1 MIKKR
6 HIKNTGIIMGI
17 TILSCIISAA
27 SNTKALAGSSAP
39 DILDNNSAIYSN
51 GLFNPCF
58 RQAEKQEETTTPVPS
73 SLPEETAQP
82 DKTIKETITSSSV
95 VSATE
100 NDITIKWD
108 AMPEAEG
115 YELNISYSNVNY
127 TIETNDTTFKIP
139 SLSTATICS
148 YQIRYYKTILGVKTY
163 SPMSGIFL
171 ASTTTSKVSGVS
183 VTDRTASAPDTATI
197 DITWDTMNDAI
208 YKVYY
213 KPSSE
218 SKYIL
223 SGETSLNTY
232 TVEGLNASEKY
243 DIYVQAYCL
252 TEENTGEASEIISTY
267 TCPSSV
273 ASFKI
278 ISEES
283 HSISL
288 SWDANPTGT
297 SYYIYRSINDSE
309 YELYKVSTETTLSET
324 ELNAGT
330 VYSYK
335 ICSYLDKTNLMSPAS
350 GPLRAVTTPYVT
362 TGLVLSGNT
371 AESIQ
376 LSWDYNETATGYI
389 VYRRKGSGDF
399 EYLASTTNT
408 SYTDTG
414 LDSGKNYRYKI
425 QTYADTEEHT
435 SEFSDVQKTST
446 LPAQAELKGK
456 AGYGKL
462 RLSWK
467 AVSGAAGYY
476 IYQQTGDNYIL
487 INTIENPKSVSIV
500 YENLTAGETYNY
512 KVYAYRNAFDTEFV
526 SEESVISVTPRVT
539 KGTTTTPS
547 YYKTKKALINSDA
560 WKNIP
565 IVKKSANY
573 NKSYTIPG
581 IRSTNVNG
589 FESTSMCPQG
599 LTFAENY
606 LLISAYDTYNE
617 ENSVIYVMDKTS
629 KELLTVIVLPN
640 KTHAGGITYDGE
652 NIWITNGQ
660 KICTI
665 DFKEVDAAAQ
675 ENNIFKNINFTGIY
689 NLGHKASFLAWYK
702 NQIWTGN
709 FEYTQNGKL
718 RSYSITKTTNNEQ
731 NTTETDNEINT
742 ADPVNTEPPEDT
754 LQTGITED
762 NTEATEDTNTTDSTN
777 NNNDNSDNIDNSS
790 IGNITLTLTQQSCVT
805 IPPAVQGITFSGNK
819 LILSR
824 AYGYIN
830 ELNVYKPSNT
840 GKTNMKTG
848 KSVKTVKMPALNE
861 EIAILGNYIYVNF
874 ESAVPGSKAL
884 NHMDRVLAIKLKAV
898 LK

>member
-27 SNTKALAGSSAP
+27 SNTKVLAGSSAP
-39 DILDNNSAIYSN
+39 DILNNNSTIYSN
-51 GLFNPCF
+51 GLFNPSF
-58 RQAEKQEETTTPVPS
+58 RQTEKKEETTTPLPS
-73 SLPEETAQP
+73 SLPEETAQT
-82 DKTIKETITSSSV
+82 DTAIKETITSSSV
-95 VSATE
+95 ISVTE

-731 NTTETDNEINT
+731 NTTETGNEINT

-762 NTEATEDTNTTDSTN
+762 NTETTEDTNTTDSTN

>member
-27 SNTKALAGSSAP
+27 SNTKVLAGSSAP
-39 DILDNNSAIYSN
+39 DILNNNSTIYSN
-51 GLFNPCF
+51 GLFNPSF
-58 RQAEKQEETTTPVPS
+58 RQTEKKEETTTPLPS
-73 SLPEETAQP
+73 SLPEETAQT
-82 DKTIKETITSSSV
+82 DTAIKETITSSSV
-95 VSATE
+95 ISVTE

-731 NTTETDNEINT
+731 NTTETGNEINT